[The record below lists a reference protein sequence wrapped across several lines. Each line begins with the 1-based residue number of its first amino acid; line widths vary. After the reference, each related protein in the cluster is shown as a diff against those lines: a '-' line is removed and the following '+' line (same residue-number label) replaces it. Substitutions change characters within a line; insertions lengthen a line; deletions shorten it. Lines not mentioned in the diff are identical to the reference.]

1 MLCVGSTEVPTR
13 LSLTTSQCHSPL
25 SQFLPEH
32 VLPVLAAI
40 LPEGSTER
48 DDLEA
53 LFRPRLQIDD
63 PAEFCC
69 RQASFEAESPPQS
82 GWPNWS
88 WRNT

>member
-1 MLCVGSTEVPTR
+1 
-13 LSLTTSQCHSPL
+13 
-25 SQFLPEH
+25 

-40 LPEGSTER
+40 LPEESTER

-53 LFRPRLQIDD
+53 LFRPKLQIDD